1 MAKPYAIKFY
11 KSKAWQ
17 AKRKVILARDKYMC
31 RNCKRYG
38 KRRDATTVHHVTPID
53 INYKLRLHSG
63 NLISLCND
71 CHEKMHNR
79 MTGELTKIGKMWKER
94 CDREMNIPPTK

>member
-1 MAKPYAIKFY
+1 MNNFH
-11 KSKAWQ
+11 KSKTWQ

-53 INYKLRLHSG
+53 MDYSLRLHSG

-94 CDREMNIPPTK
+94 CDREMNTPTKQF